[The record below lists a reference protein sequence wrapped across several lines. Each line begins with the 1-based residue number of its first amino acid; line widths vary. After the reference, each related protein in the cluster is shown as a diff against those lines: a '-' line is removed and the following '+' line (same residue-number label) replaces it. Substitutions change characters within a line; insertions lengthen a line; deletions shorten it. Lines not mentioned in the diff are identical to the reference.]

1 MTFLQKIS
9 HRFHDFFAGF
19 SFGPPDGQ
27 RQPASAEGLLSGS
40 KQAIACII
48 LALTNF
54 MVVLDTTIANVSVP
68 HIAGD
73 LAVSNSQGT
82 WVITSYAVAEA
93 ICVPLTGWLSRRF
106 GTVLL
111 FFISIIGFTSFS
123 CLCGFSHSLM
133 VLLIFRC
140 LQGFFGGPLMPITQT
155 LLLRVFRK
163 EQHAQAMG
171 IWAMTT
177 ITAPIIG
184 PIMGGWLSDNWSWPW
199 IFYINIPIGI
209 ICAMGVFALLR
220 SVETRTL
227 KEYIDKGG
235 LTIMVIWIACLQIA
249 LDLGH
254 DHDWLSSRMI
264 VTLLILAAI
273 GFVVFVIWELTEKQ
287 PIVDLKIFRHRG
299 FTISVLSLSFS
310 FGVFFASAVII
321 PQWLQR
327 VMGYTATDSGLVTA
341 MSGILAVFFSPI
353 VAKLSG
359 KVDARILVSFGILWL
374 GGCTA
379 LRTFW
384 DTNSSYWIFAVP
396 QFLQGIG
403 MPFFFVP
410 LTTLALSSVLPEE
423 TTSAAG
429 LMNFLRTLAGAIG
442 TSWSTTV
449 WEDYARKMHN
459 ELANIIPTPNAI
471 LPVLQMGGQ
480 NTLKARAF
488 FDALVDT
495 QSYALSTTHIFFIS
509 TMVFVVASS
518 VIWLAPAP
526 KKKQE
531 KQG

>member
-1 MTFLQKIS
+1 MTSLQKNKLTA
-9 HRFHDFFAGF
+9 FFSRF
-19 SFGPPDGQ
+19 SFGPPNDE
-27 RQPASAEGLLSGS
+27 RLPASAVGILSGRT
-40 KQAIACII
+40 QLIAGII
-48 LALTNF
+48 LAMTNF

-111 FFISIIGFTSFS
+111 FFLSIIGFTLFS
-123 CLCGFSHSLM
+123 CLCGFSHSL
-133 VLLIFRC
+133 LTILIFRC
-140 LQGFFGGPLMPITQT
+140 CQGFCGGPLMPITQT

-171 IWAMTT
+171 LWAMTT

-199 IFYINIPIGI
+199 IFYINIPIGVS
-209 ICAMGVFALLR
+209 CALGVFALLR
-220 SVETRTL
+220 GTETQTL

-235 LTIMVIWIACLQIA
+235 LSIMIVWIACLQIV

-254 DHDWLSSRMI
+254 DHDWFGSNMI
-264 VTLLILAAI
+264 VTLAIIAAI
-273 GFVVFVIWELTEKQ
+273 GFVVFVIWELTEKE
-287 PIVDLKIFRHRG
+287 PIVDLRIFRHRG
-299 FTISVLSLSFS
+299 FTISVLSLAFS
-310 FGVFFASAVII
+310 FGVFFASSVII
-321 PQWLQR
+321 PQWLQSI
-327 VMGYTATDSGLVTA
+327 MGYTATNAGFVTA
-341 MSGILAVFFSPI
+341 MSGVLAVLFSPI
-353 VAKLSG
+353 VAKLSSI
-359 KVDARILVSFGILWL
+359 VDPRILVSGGILWL

-379 LRTFW
+379 LRTLW
-384 DTNSSYWIFAVP
+384 DTNSSYWIFAIP

-410 LTTLALSSVLPEE
+410 LTTLALASVEPEE

-442 TSWSTTV
+442 TSWSTTL
-449 WEDYARKMHN
+449 WEDHARAMHN
-459 ELANIIPTPNAI
+459 ELANILQAPASLVPI
-471 LPVLQMGGQ
+471 LQMGGINAQ
-480 NTLKARAF
+480 KARAAI
-488 FDALVDT
+488 DQLVEA
-495 QSYALSTTHIFFIS
+495 QSYALSTTYIFYISSFIFVAAS
-509 TMVFVVASS
+509 T

-526 KKKQE
+526 KNKANH
-531 KQG
+531 